1 VAKFK
6 DPVLKQIVNELAF
19 QNPEAPVLAPEA
31 IALSNVVADAT
42 GAPATNTR
50 AHVTIAA
57 PGVDYPAGMMTVHY
71 RRLELDTLVGEAS
84 TALSFTGVAEQ
95 AVTLEDLLK
104 KLVPNAYAYVLP
116 ELVDEGPY
124 DLTRDALPLTLTP
137 KATSQVLTP
146 TPFAFTAQTAAIDLS
161 TFAVTAGLT
170 PFTSTPFPTYGSDVQ
185 SFILTRI
192 ATANGHPEH
201 PLLAQDVTIE
211 RLPTT
216 DLTFQLQRRRIR
228 VTVTNPS
235 IVYKGTGEFT
245 YDLYA
250 ASGIAQ
256 FQNIAYTE
264 GLTQAQTLDAL
275 SQTANR
281 WFDAS
286 ELEPLPV
293 RPVRQSD
300 YTSGDA
306 TQLLTV
312 PDSWVY
318 GSGYLS
324 LPSGLPFHST
334 ALYPFEEI
342 IRFQV
347 LTVGKK
353 RLYITTNTGTMPVT
367 IELLEKPAAF
377 APAVLTVNSTGTTLE
392 DLPVGTYKIRL
403 TRADSYRTPLRHRDF
418 NASNPAEIKVTE
430 IFKVK
435 GHDLTNMFQYC
446 QELTTVHPGAFD
458 ESTYTYKA
466 PQLFYNCT
474 ALASLPDNI
483 LHPFT
488 RCWDLSSMFSACTSL
503 TTVPDDL
510 FGFIKAYKPNI
521 SDLFRN
527 SGLQVVPTNLF
538 QDVRW
543 IVFTNLF
550 RDATALQTIS
560 PGFIAAMNLDGV
572 ASRFD
577 GMFYNNVALQAIPA
591 DLFVGVPQL
600 GSWLTDAYYGDW
612 NVANMFYNC
621 TSLTAIPANLFQP
634 FRDSG
639 YNSIGM
645 QNTFYQ
651 CTGITAL
658 PGTLLTGLRFG
669 GYGPGLMGTFYGCTS
684 LTSLPSDLFVGVDLD
699 GALGTATSGYNAGTF
714 QASGLTSIPAD
725 LFATNTNL
733 KGAIYTFC
741 DTDIT
746 AVPAGFFENNP
757 QLQTV
762 ESTFQSC
769 ALLATVPSAL
779 FGNCPL
785 IESTQRT
792 FSYCA
797 ALTSVPANLLTPLV
811 NLETARSMFEHTGLT
826 AIPAGF
832 LATNAALTDAYGLF
846 DGTQLTGM
854 LDNVFTN
861 QPLLTM
867 ADYVFRATP
876 ITGVGANVF
885 SAAPELVTILSAFQS
900 CTSLATVHAD
910 LLKYQVKLQNVSF
923 LFYQTA
929 ALTTVPATL
938 FTRCTE
944 LTNAAYALGYSA
956 GLTSIP
962 AGLLSANT
970 KLTNLSGLCSNCTSL
985 AAIPAGLFTGL
996 TEVITV
1002 ASAFQGCSLVP
1013 SVPNQLFKSFTK
1025 CAAYTSCFED
1035 CTGLSMI
1042 GVDLF
1047 GETTVDT
1054 SIESMFETSGVTVVP
1069 DGIFFALK
1077 NITRAHFVF
1086 LKCWSLVTVG
1096 RLIYNTMAVKIEIG
1110 GILGGDLV
1118 GTGPDPYPD
1127 FTVADNV
1134 IDSSI
1139 QVNIGAY
1146 GRILPFHRRNL
1157 WTKNIDNLLGANCKF
1172 QIATNESKDYF
1183 ANKLITGS
1191 GNAFITKHA
1200 VATTNTGFFKNST
1213 GLSDYATL
1221 PAWAKT

>member
-1 VAKFK
+1 MAKFK
-6 DPVLKQIVNELAF
+6 DPVLKQIVDELAF

-31 IALSNVVADAT
+31 IALSNILEDAS

-50 AHVTIAA
+50 AHVTIGT
-57 PGVDYPAGMMTVHY
+57 PGADYPAGTMTVHY
-71 RRLELDTLVGEAS
+71 RRLELATLVGEAPTS
-84 TALSFTGVAEQ
+84 LSFTGLAEQ
-95 AVTLEDLLK
+95 AVTLEDLLR
-104 KLVPNAYAYVLP
+104 KLVPNTYTYLLP
-116 ELVDEGPY
+116 EILDEGPY
-124 DLTRDALPLTLTP
+124 NLTRDTQSLTLTP
-137 KATSQVLTP
+137 NPSSQVLTP
-146 TPFAFTAQTAAIDLS
+146 ATFEITAQTLGIDLS
-161 TFAVTAGLT
+161 SFTVTAGLT
-170 PFTSTPFPTYGSDVQ
+170 PFQSVAFPTYGSDAQ

-192 ATANGHPEH
+192 AAANGYPDY
-201 PLLAQDVTIE
+201 PLLAQDCTIE
-211 RLPTT
+211 RLPST
-216 DLTFQLQRRRIR
+216 DLSFQLQRRRIR
-228 VTVTNPS
+228 VTVTNPN
-235 IVYKGTGEFT
+235 IVYKGTAEFT
-245 YDLYA
+245 YELYA
-250 ASGIAQ
+250 ASGVAQ
-256 FQNIAYTE
+256 YQNIAYTE

-275 SQTANR
+275 LQTNNR
-281 WFDAS
+281 WFETS

-300 YTSGDA
+300 ATAADS
-306 TQLLTV
+306 TQLLTK

-318 GSGYLS
+318 GSGYMS
-324 LPSGLPFHST
+324 TPSTLPFYST

-342 IRFQV
+342 IRFVVQ
-347 LTVGKK
+347 TVGKK
-353 RLYITTNTGTMPVT
+353 RLYITTNTVAMPVT
-367 IELLEKPAAF
+367 VELLEKPGAF
-377 APAVLTVNSTGTTLE
+377 APTTLTVDGTGTTLE
-392 DLPVGTYKIRL
+392 DLPLGTYKIRL
-403 TRADSYRTPLRHRDF
+403 TRADSYRTPLRHRDY
-418 NASNPAEIKVTE
+418 NATNPAEIKVTE

-446 QELTTVHPGAFD
+446 QELVTVHPGAFD

-474 ALASLPDNI
+474 NLASLPDNL

-503 TTVPDDL
+503 ATVPDDL

-521 SDLFRN
+521 SDIFRN

-550 RDATALQTIS
+550 RDATQLQTIS

-572 ASRFD
+572 ANRFD

-591 DLFVGVPQL
+591 DLFVGLPQL
-600 GSWLTDAYYGDW
+600 GTVYTDAYYGNW
-612 NVANMFYNC
+612 NVSNMFYNC
-621 TSLTAIPANLFQP
+621 TTLTSIPANLFQP

-639 YNSIGM
+639 YNSMGM
-645 QNTFYQ
+645 QNMFYQ
-651 CTGITAL
+651 CTGLTAI

-669 GYGPGLMGTFYGCTS
+669 GYAPGLNGTFYGCTS
-684 LTSLPSDLFVGVDLD
+684 LTSLPSNLFEGVDLD
-699 GALGTATSGYNAGTF
+699 GALGTASSGFTAGTF
-714 QASGLTSIPAD
+714 QATGLTSIPAD

-733 KGAIYTFC
+733 KGMLYAFC

-746 AVPAGFFENNP
+746 AIPAGLFDNNP
-757 QLQTV
+757 QLQSV
-762 ESTFQSC
+762 ESAFQNC
-769 ALLATVPSAL
+769 TLLATVPAGL
-779 FGNCPL
+779 FANCPL
-785 IESTQRT
+785 IESTQRL

-797 ALTSVPANLLTPLV
+797 ALTTVPANLLTPLV
-811 NLETARSMFEHTGLT
+811 NLETVRGMFEHSGLT

-832 LATNAALTDAYGLF
+832 FATNSALTDAYAVF
-846 DGTQLTGM
+846 DGTQLTGTI
-854 LDNVFTN
+854 DNVFTN
-861 QPLLTM
+861 QPLLTN
-867 ADYVFRATP
+867 AEYVFRATP

-885 SAAPELVTILSAFQS
+885 SGAPELLTLNSAFQS
-900 CTSLATVHAD
+900 CASLATVHAD
-910 LLKYQVKLQNVSF
+910 LLKYQVKLQNASF

-929 ALTTVPATL
+929 ALSTVPETL

-944 LTNAAYALGYSA
+944 LTNVGYVLGYST

-962 AGLLSANT
+962 AGLLTANT
-970 KLTNLSGLCSNCTSL
+970 KLTNVSGLCINCASL
-985 AAIPAGLFTGL
+985 ASIPATLFTGL
-996 TEVITV
+996 TEVTTV
-1002 ASAFQGCSLVP
+1002 SSAFSGCSSIP

-1025 CAAYTSCFED
+1025 CASYTSCFED
-1035 CTGLSMI
+1035 CTALSMI

-1047 GETTVDT
+1047 GDTTVDT
-1054 SIESMFETSGVTVVP
+1054 SIESMFETTGVTVVP

-1096 RLIYNTMAVKIEIG
+1096 RLIYNTMAAQIEIG
-1110 GILGGDLV
+1110 GILGGDLL
-1118 GTGPDPYPD
+1118 GTGPDPYPN

-1139 QVNIGAY
+1139 PVNIGAY

-1172 QIATNESKDYF
+1172 QIATYEVKDYF

-1191 GNAFITKHA
+1191 GNNFIAKHA

-1221 PAWAKT
+1221 PTWAKT